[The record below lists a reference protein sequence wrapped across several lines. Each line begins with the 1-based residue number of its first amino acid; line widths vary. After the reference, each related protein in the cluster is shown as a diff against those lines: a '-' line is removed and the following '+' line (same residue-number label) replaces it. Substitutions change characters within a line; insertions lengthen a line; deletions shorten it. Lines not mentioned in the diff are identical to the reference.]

1 MVWLC
6 KKICFLLIMACWP
19 QGPRG
24 WSHSSV
30 VKYFTSFFS
39 WEFISW
45 VILTLMWWTKQP
57 TCPWNPLDQLL
68 KNWLLFQL
76 IYRQLIVINMTK
88 HQEIWPHA
96 NKGRLGVNHR
106 DLISFLLVR
115 LKGYASFITLLL
127 IQGARGPNQPAPS
140 LLTGWRWHISEA
152 VLITSSV
159 WPKWQR
165 ESESMTDRL
174 AVSRQVL
181 SSVSTPPT
189 AN

>member
-1 MVWLC
+1 MNTHQRQMVWLC

-127 IQGARGPNQPAPS
+127 IQGARGPNQACPLSPDRMTVAHFWGGS
-140 LLTGWRWHISEA
+140 HYKFCLAQVTE
-152 VLITSSV
+152 
-159 WPKWQR
+159 R
-165 ESESMTDRL
+165 EREYDG
-174 AVSRQVL
+174 
-181 SSVSTPPT
+181 
-189 AN
+189 